1 MLMSVSIAGCG
12 VSGRAIA
19 PECPIDGL
27 LEPVELT
34 PVVKGEDKSIALG
47 RRTGEA
53 VEANDRIVAG
63 RDYVKAHCQ
72 ALPKK

>member
-1 MLMSVSIAGCG
+1 MSVSIAGCG
-12 VSGRAIA
+12 VSGRALA

-53 VEANDRIVAG
+53 VAANARIVAG
-63 RDYVKAHCQ
+63 AAYVKEHCK
-72 ALPKK
+72 AVAK